1 MIVAIV
7 VVVFLVALFCLVWGV
22 VGSHGVPRD
31 DIRCLSPKE
40 SGIDLD
46 VLSRLLSREENE
58 YLRESLPEHEFRMIK
73 RRRVSLARKYL
84 KAINTNTRELIRA
97 AEAARSSSS
106 DAEVAKAA
114 NELVQMAFRVRL
126 KVPLVYLCLLAE
138 WLFPTVDLIVPPKL
152 DRYRDMVE
160 RIVLILQRLHA
171 APSGTSSAG

>member
-22 VGSHGVPRD
+22 IRSHGISHR

-46 VLSRLLSREENE
+46 VLSLLLSREEND
-58 YLRESLPEHEFRMIK
+58 YLRESLPEHEFRVIK

-97 AEAARSSSS
+97 AEAARSSS

-114 NELVQMAFRVRL
+114 NELLQMAFRVRL
-126 KVPLVYLCLLAE
+126 NVPLVYLCLLAE

-152 DRYRDMVE
+152 NCYRDMVE
-160 RIVLILQRLHA
+160 RIVFILQRLHA
-171 APSGTSSAG
+171 AQSETSSAG